1 MLKHLKYSL
10 VIVVL
15 LACNQ
20 RPNRPESEP
29 EITTIDTDFSKGRLG
44 LVHHINRMDLEK
56 FHGHLCDGLV
66 VGFLGLSEGL
76 KILYPEGARYQY
88 NTFFVSNKMDG
99 IYFIQRIDNN
109 ETVSVHL
116 NKGVRPSEIDILGN
130 KAIQGE
136 LNSCE
141 LEQLKELEDNF
152 TSYLLNSNPMDNFTV
167 KEEIDFQWEAVLR
180 NDFVKT
186 DILNKNKQ
194 ECK

>member
-1 MLKHLKYSL
+1 
-10 VIVVL
+10 
-15 LACNQ
+15 
-20 RPNRPESEP
+20 
-29 EITTIDTDFSKGRLG
+29 
-44 LVHHINRMDLEK
+44 
-56 FHGHLCDGLV
+56 LCDGLD

-76 KILYPEGARYQY
+76 KILYPEGKIDRTNTRVISKGSPCLADAAIYLCGARYQY